1 MIPPTTLA
9 SSVYTPALLSGLE
22 APTQVTMPL
31 SLRLHYQE
39 ENTLCVHNAFFTVRI
54 LTVFTIMKGISPN

>member
-9 SSVYTPALLSGLE
+9 SSVYTPALLSGFE
-22 APTQVTMPL
+22 APTQVVMPL

-39 ENTLCVHNAFFTVRI
+39 ETHSVCTMLFPLLEF
-54 LTVFTIMKGISPN
+54 